1 MTLIRRGSAVQKHR
15 ARLTWLLNRPALCL
29 GVPGIHDDDV
39 TDEGRVSLDVLQRE
53 MRTAKLFG
61 ASTSDTIQREVIRR
75 LVSELR
81 GESVGVGW

>member
-15 ARLTWLLNRPALCL
+15 ARVTWLRTRPALL
-29 GVPGIHDDDV
+29 IGVPGIHDDV
-39 TDEGRVSLDVLQRE
+39 TDAGRLRLDVLQRE
-53 MRTAKLFG
+53 MQTAKLFG
-61 ASTSDTIQREVIRR
+61 ASNSHIQREAIRR